1 MLGTSLSIAF
11 VISLAFV
18 LFLLPLFALFA
29 RWTGLVDRPDKQRK
43 LHQDEIPLI
52 GGVTVAV
59 GVLLGFA
66 VAVLACDIEFHP
78 EDITELLGLFLGS
91 LVILGIGILDDR
103 FALRGRQKLFGQIVA
118 ATILIAFGYQFY
130 EVEFSSVSIDFGV
143 FWFIVVYAW
152 VLAAINSVNLLDGAD
167 GFASTVGIVVF
178 ASLALMAFL
187 GGNDLDSVICVAFA
201 GALLGFL
208 RYNFPPA
215 KVFLGDAGS
224 MLIGFVLAAITI
236 RCQFKQ
242 VSAYAFFAPVA
253 LLGIP
258 LIDTAAAILRRRLTG
273 RSIYTTDRGHLHH
286 AMAKKGLG
294 PRASLLWVGF
304 LTATTATGGILS
316 LYTRQSEFAVVSI
329 GIVIAVLIAG
339 RIFGVAEFELVS
351 RRALGVFGS
360 FVKAPP
366 GERKVRQSTVQLQG
380 HRDWQSVW
388 EQLCEFADEN
398 DLHEITLDVNAPW
411 IHESFH
417 ATRRL
422 NKGKQDA
429 HEEWQSEVPLIANG
443 RVFGRI
449 SFAAPVV
456 GRFTHQDIVAN
467 VIKVSTD
474 VEFLVC
480 SIVEDDSLSGTI
492 VRNEETIVEE
502 KTDDVV
508 DASSDDENPQSNSA
522 EKRSIG

>member
-1 MLGTSLSIAF
+1 MIGGIA
-11 VISLAFV
+11 VAFG
-18 LFLLPLFALFA
+18 ALIGFGCA
-29 RWTGLVDRPDKQRK
+29 VWFGALEFREQDAFELTGL
-43 LHQDEIPLI
+43 LI
-52 GGVTVAV
+52 GMGVILTV
-59 GVLLGFA
+59 GV
-66 VAVLACDIEFHP
+66 
-78 EDITELLGLFLGS
+78 
-91 LVILGIGILDDR
+91 LDDR
-103 FALRGRQKLFGQIVA
+103 FALRGRQKLFGQIIA
-118 ATILIAFGYQFY
+118 ATVLLIFGYRFF
-130 EVEFSSVSIDFGV
+130 EVAFSSVTINFGV

-178 ASLALMAFL
+178 ISLAIMASYNSDFV
-187 GGNDLDSVICVAFA
+187 DAAICIAFA

-242 VSAYAFFAPVA
+242 ATAYAFFAPIA

-258 LIDTAAAILRRRLTG
+258 LIDTGAAILRRRLTG

-294 PRASLLWVGF
+294 PRTSLLWVGF
-304 LTATTATGGILS
+304 LTATTATGGMLS
-316 LYTRQSEFAVVSI
+316 VITQQSEFAILSV
-329 GIVIAVLIAG
+329 GIVILVLVFG

-351 RRALGVFGS
+351 RRAFGVLGS
-360 FVKAPP
+360 FVKPTEAK
-366 GERKVRQSTVQLQG
+366 RVRQSTVQLQG
-380 HRDWQSVW
+380 HRDWNSVW
-388 EQLCEFADEN
+388 KQLCDFADEN
-398 DLHEITLDVNAPW
+398 DLHEVTLDVNAPW

-422 NKGKQDA
+422 AKGKFDA

-449 SFAAPVV
+449 SFSAPVV
-456 GRFTHQDIVAN
+456 GRFTHQDVVAN
-467 VIKVSTD
+467 VIKISSD

-480 SIVEDDSLSGTI
+480 SIAEDDPDQQES
-492 VRNEETIVEE
+492 
-502 KTDDVV
+502 
-508 DASSDDENPQSNSA
+508 DASQEPSSFEKQDSKESTESSIPDEESSTMPATTERVSQDT
-522 EKRSIG
+522 

>member
-1 MLGTSLSIAF
+1 MNSLLIAF
-11 VISLAFV
+11 AISVSFV
-18 LFLLPLFALFA
+18 LFLLPAFSVFA
-29 RWTGLVDRPDKQRK
+29 RWVGLVDHPDKQRK
-43 LHQDEIPLI
+43 LHQDVVPLI
-52 GGVTVAV
+52 GGLTVAIGALV
-59 GVLLGFA
+59 GFLCA
-66 VAVLACDIEFHP
+66 VFLCPIEFHP
-78 EDITELLGLFLGS
+78 EDTVELLGLLLGS
-91 LVILGIGILDDR
+91 LVILGVGVLDDR
-103 FALRGRQKLFGQIVA
+103 FSLRGRQKLIGQIIA
-118 ATILIAFGYQFY
+118 ATVLILFGYRFY
-130 EVEFSSVSIDFGV
+130 EVEFSTVSIQFGV
-143 FWFIVVYAW
+143 FWFLVVYAW

-178 ASLALMAFL
+178 ISLSIMAVY
-187 GGNDLDSVICVAFA
+187 GGHDLDSVICIAFA

-224 MLIGFVLAAITI
+224 MLIGFVIAAISI

-242 VSAYAFFAPVA
+242 VSAYAFFAPIA

-258 LIDTAAAILRRRLTG
+258 LIDTGAAILRRRLTG

-294 PRASLLWVGF
+294 PRASLLWVAF
-304 LTATTATGGILS
+304 LTSTTATGGILS
-316 LYTRQSEFAVVSI
+316 LFTRRSEFAIASI
-329 GIVIAVLIAG
+329 GIVIAVLIVG

-351 RRALGVFGS
+351 RRVMGVLGS
-360 FVKAPP
+360 FLKVP
-366 GERKVRQSTVQLQG
+366 GSARRIRQSTVQLQG

-422 NKGKQDA
+422 NQGKHDA
-429 HEEWQSEVPLIANG
+429 HEEWQSEVPLIASG

-449 SFAAPVV
+449 SFAASVV

-474 VEFLVC
+474 VEVLVC
-480 SIVEDDSLSGTI
+480 SI
-492 VRNEETIVEE
+492 
-502 KTDDVV
+502 
-508 DASSDDENPQSNSA
+508 AADDEPADGANVSNTDVRA
-522 EKRSIG
+522 KERQF

>member
-1 MLGTSLSIAF
+1 MTSMLIAF
-11 VISLAFV
+11 AVSVSFV
-18 LFLLPLFALFA
+18 LFLLPVFAVFA
-29 RWTGLVDRPDKQRK
+29 KWVGLVDRPDKQRK
-43 LHQDEIPLI
+43 LHENEIPLI
-52 GGVTVAV
+52 GGVTVFV
-59 GVLLGFA
+59 GAILGFVCA
-66 VAVLACDIEFHP
+66 VWFGTIEFRDQDP
-78 EDITELLGLFLGS
+78 FELIGLLIGV
-91 LVILGIGILDDR
+91 LVILGVGVLDDR

-118 ATILIAFGYQFY
+118 ATVLLIFGYRFY
-130 EVEFSSVSIDFGV
+130 SVAFSSVTIQFGV

-178 ASLALMAFL
+178 ISLSIMA
-187 GGNDLDSVICVAFA
+187 GYNGDLVDATVCMAFA
-201 GALLGFL
+201 GALIGFL

-242 VSAYAFFAPVA
+242 ATAYAFFAPIA

-258 LIDTAAAILRRRLTG
+258 LIDTGAAILRRRLTG

-286 AMAKKGLG
+286 TMAKKGLG
-294 PRASLLWVGF
+294 PRASLIWVGF
-304 LTATTATGGILS
+304 LTATTATGGLLS
-316 LYTRQSEFAVVSI
+316 VITQQSEFAILSV
-329 GIVIAVLIAG
+329 GIVVLVLMFG

-351 RRALGVFGS
+351 RRALGVLGS
-360 FVKAPP
+360 FVKPSEAK
-366 GERKVRQSTVQLQG
+366 RIRQSTVQLQG

-388 EQLCEFADEN
+388 EQLCEFAHEN

-422 NKGKQDA
+422 SKGKHDA
-429 HEEWQSEVPLIANG
+429 HEEWQSEVPLIAGG
-443 RVFGRI
+443 RIFGRI
-449 SFAAPVV
+449 SFSAPVI

-467 VIKVSTD
+467 VIKISSD

-480 SIVEDDSLSGTI
+480 SI
-492 VRNEETIVEE
+492 
-502 KTDDVV
+502 
-508 DASSDDENPQSNSA
+508 ADDERSMTPEPESSKNQDADNEVDSTQMPKEHSSSHSISTESVSNDS
-522 EKRSIG
+522 